1 MTTGNTAAMT
11 VSQAA
16 MAAAPQQSDCEE
28 LEKNNED
35 RRKHVGDNSGD
46 KRLINK
52 NGKDD
57 QEGTTISSCKFQPSG
72 GDTATCASAHSSGVA
87 HERFP
92 SQFIE
97 GGGEDVRSGEAPVMC
112 SDDKKHKPPYKQKS
126 GHAEAR
132 VFDAL
137 GDRKGLKMV
146 FKIDWRSGEGKHSN
160 LPCKACQRLM
170 CIAMQE
176 CKHEIWLC
184 NDDNEPQKLT
194 ENDCKSDEKGNVTQS
209 ARESLINK
217 MR

>member
-1 MTTGNTAAMT
+1 MTTGNAAAMT

-16 MAAAPQQSDCEE
+16 MAAAPQKSDCEE
-28 LEKNNED
+28 LEKNNGD
-35 RRKHVGDNSGD
+35 RRKHVEDNSGD

-52 NGKDD
+52 NGQED

-72 GDTATCASAHSSGVA
+72 GDTATCASAHSNGVA

-97 GGGEDVRSGEAPVMC
+97 GGGEDVRSGDAAVMC
-112 SDDKKHKPPYKQKS
+112 SKDKKHKPPYKQKS

-137 GDRKGLKMV
+137 GDQKGLKIV
-146 FKIDWRSGEGKHSN
+146 FKIDWRPGSGGRSN
-160 LPCKACQRLM
+160 MPCPACQRLM
-170 CIAMQE
+170 CIAMEE

-184 NDDNEPQKLT
+184 NDDNEPQKVT
-194 ENDCKSDEKGNVTQS
+194 KDDCGTDEKGNLTEG
-209 ARESLINK
+209 ALHSLKTK
-217 MR
+217 ML